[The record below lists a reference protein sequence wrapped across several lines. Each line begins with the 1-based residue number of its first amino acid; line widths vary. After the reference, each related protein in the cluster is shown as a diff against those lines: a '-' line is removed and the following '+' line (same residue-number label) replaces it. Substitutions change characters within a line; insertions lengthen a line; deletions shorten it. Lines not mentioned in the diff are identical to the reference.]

1 MDLASILAGAKQ
13 MGGDSMAGFQ
23 AGRNTG
29 QAQPSMESSPLLAA
43 LMSQPGALEVLGMMP
58 GGGNLQAAQLQA
70 LNVPEVR
77 HELDPSGS
85 YMAGRMAGAGTRQAQ
100 EALAPENLGRMAGS
114 AFGSMEG
121 MGQDAGQMIGGAM
134 DDGVEA
140 VMSKI
145 MGVGDA
151 MKGGFQEGRS
161 AANPSAGALGTPQTR
176 EEVEAHI
183 QRLMQ
188 QRAQMGGAPAP
199 QQAAG
204 AAAPQGGGANEAGL
218 LLDQAVQAG
227 QGALSGAKDAI
238 GGAIGGMAG
247 NVADSIAPH
256 LAPYTGGAEQQA
268 IGGMSPTTIQHLQQ
282 ILSPQELQEVMRDPQ
297 KMAEIEALMQQQ
309 GLMGGQ

>member
-43 LMSQPGALEVLGMMP
+43 LMSQPGAMQALGMMP
-58 GGGNLQAAQLQA
+58 GGQNMGMLQAM
-70 LNVPEVR
+70 NTPEIR

-204 AAAPQGGGANEAGL
+204 AAAPQGGGANEAAL

-282 ILSPQELQEVMRDPQ
+282 ILSPQELQEVMQDPQ